1 MSSVPFVDP
10 PYQSFTPGRN
20 RIDEKYSSSSWRSL
34 SVPAPKQEVR
44 PRDEIADEADR
55 PGPTAAPPGRKSYPA
70 LALVLI
76 VALDA
81 AAVWLLRL
89 IF

>member
-1 MSSVPFVDP
+1 MSPVPYVDP
-10 PYQSFTPGRN
+10 PYESFTPGRS

-34 SVPAPKQEVR
+34 SVPAPKLQAR
-44 PRDEIADEADR
+44 DRDEIADEAGQS
-55 PGPTAAPPGRKSYPA
+55 GPIAAPSGRKSHPA